1 MAKLQDQIPELTTR
15 SFCFG
20 VFTSHQL
27 LLNDFVFLK
36 FEYIATLQWG
46 NIKSSMTTIVTD
58 ESLSDDRPVL
68 KQLIAN
74 STGEQQRSLRG
85 KAFECAL
92 TGVEIKR
99 WKWVAVVS

>member
-1 MAKLQDQIPELTTR
+1 
-15 SFCFG
+15 
-20 VFTSHQL
+20 
-27 LLNDFVFLK
+27 
-36 FEYIATLQWG
+36 
-46 NIKSSMTTIVTD
+46 MTTIVTD

-99 WKWVAVVS
+99 WK